1 MKATMNRR
9 VFSASVATALAS
21 VCMPSFAQNKPWR
34 IAFANLSDETP
45 FGAAVAAGFKLAAKD
60 VKDMQFTFLD
70 NRFDAAKAVEN
81 ARTVIAA
88 KYDLFI
94 EYNIQ
99 AAANKLIS
107 QLVTEAKLKTL
118 AIQVPVGDAP
128 LYAVDN
134 FMSGTDSG
142 KYIAET
148 AKSRW
153 GNEEPLHVIIGLP
166 EAGPLFLER
175 AEGART
181 AISKVYPNTK
191 FTEFSSKNDA
201 GSTRQLATD
210 ILTRNPGRKVTFW
223 VHVDAMAL
231 AVFAAVRNQNRENDV
246 LIATTGGDH
255 AVFPEI
261 RRPGTPFLG
270 TYSFFPELWASD
282 VIPLA
287 RRMLKGESVP
297 ARTSPRQQLF
307 IHASNIDKYYPR

>member
-1 MKATMNRR
+1 MNPVMNRR
-9 VFSASVATALAS
+9 VFGTSVATALAGF
-21 VCMPSFAQNKPWR
+21 CMPSIAQNKPWR

-88 KYDLFI
+88 QFDLFI

-107 QLVTEAKLKTL
+107 KLVTDANLKTL
-118 AIQVPVGDAP
+118 AIQVPVGEAP
-128 LYAVDN
+128 LFAVDN
-134 FMSGTDSG
+134 FASGTDSG
-142 KYIAET
+142 KYTAEM
-148 AKSRW
+148 AKARW
-153 GNEEPLHVIIGLP
+153 GAEEPLHVIIGLP

-175 AEGART
+175 ADGARA

-201 GSTRQLATD
+201 GSTRQLVTD
-210 ILTRNPGRKVTFW
+210 ILTRNPGRKITFW

-231 AVFAAVRNQNRENDV
+231 AVLAAVRNQGREKDV
-246 LIATTGGDH
+246 LISTTGGDH

-270 TYSFFPELWASD
+270 TYSFFPEMWASD

-297 ARTSPRQQLF
+297 SRTSPRRQLF
-307 IHASNIDKYYPR
+307 VHAENIDKYYPR